1 MNKKFHTLFQCFLKS
16 EEIIASIGN
25 GAYVFNV
32 VIKNTYIRKKKRIT
46 GISRS
51 LLIKE
56 NPRTMLFLHH
66 GMRKVP

>member
-56 NPRTMLFLHH
+56 NPRTMLFCI
-66 GMRKVP
+66 ME